1 MYSQNYLMSKNIKIA
16 VGLIYILCL
25 SLILYGFFIFID
37 VTRLNDYIY
46 IRDKTQFLI
55 EIRDQNL
62 FLFTTLFF
70 VFSIIWILLL
80 GFATPIALIAG
91 FLFGKIY
98 GTLIS
103 VFGFTLGCTL
113 LYIFANQY
121 FKSLI
126 LKKLSQ
132 RISKF
137 KDIFNKNEFLYF
149 MIFRFAGGGGTPFA
163 IQNLLPVIFNMKVKN
178 YFFSTLIGLF
188 PMVFILCAIGSG
200 IEKIIE
206 NNIDPSFLIMIQ
218 NKEILFPI
226 LGFFIILI
234 FSFLLRKIYFK
245 K

>member
-1 MYSQNYLMSKNIKIA
+1 MTKNIKIA

-25 SLILYGFFIFID
+25 GLILYGFFIFVD
-37 VTRLNDYIY
+37 VTQLNNYSY

-55 EIRDQNL
+55 EIRDKNVFWFAAIF
-62 FLFTTLFF
+62 FL
-70 VFSIIWILLL
+70 FSIIWILLL
-80 GFATPIALIAG
+80 GFATPIALVAG

-103 VFGFTLGCTL
+103 VFGFTIGCTI

-121 FKSLI
+121 FRDII
-126 LKKLSQ
+126 LEKLSKK
-132 RISKF
+132 ISKF
-137 KDIFNKNEFLYF
+137 KEIFNKNEFFYF

-163 IQNLLPVIFNMKVKN
+163 IQNLLPVFFNMKIKN

-188 PMVFILCAIGSG
+188 PMIFILSAIGSG

-206 NNIDPSFLIMIQ
+206 NNVEPSFLTMIQ

-226 LGFFIILI
+226 LGFFAILI
-234 FSFLLRKIYFK
+234 FSFILRKIYFK

>member
-1 MYSQNYLMSKNIKIA
+1 MTKNIKIA
-16 VGLIYILCL
+16 VGLVYILCL
-25 SLILYGFFIFID
+25 SLILYGFFILVD
-37 VTRLNDYIY
+37 VTQLNNYSY

-55 EIRDQNL
+55 EIRDKNL
-62 FLFTTLFF
+62 FWFGFLFF
-70 VFSIIWILLL
+70 LFSIIWILLL
-80 GFATPIALIAG
+80 GFATPLAIVAG
-91 FLFGKIY
+91 FLFGKLY
-98 GTLIS
+98 GTIIS

-121 FKSLI
+121 FKDLI
-126 LKKLSQ
+126 LEKLSK

-137 KDIFNKNEFLYF
+137 KETFNKNEFFYF

-163 IQNLLPVIFNMKVKN
+163 IQNLLPVLFNMKVKN

-206 NNIDPSFLIMIQ
+206 QNINPSFLIMIQ
-218 NKEILFPI
+218 NREILFPI
-226 LGFFIILI
+226 LGFFAILM
-234 FSFLLRKIYFK
+234 FSFILRKIYFK

>member
-1 MYSQNYLMSKNIKIA
+1 MTKNIKIA

-37 VTRLNDYIY
+37 VTQLNDYIY

-62 FLFTTLFF
+62 LLFTTLFF
-70 VFSIIWILLL
+70 MFAILWILLL
-80 GFATPIALIAG
+80 GFATPFALIAG

-103 VFGFTLGCTL
+103 VFGFTIGCTL
-113 LYIFANQY
+113 LYVFANQY
-121 FKSLI
+121 FKNLI
-126 LKKLSQ
+126 LEKLSK

-163 IQNLLPVIFNMKVKN
+163 IQNLLSGSDYNYPNFNC
-178 YFFSTLIGLF
+178 L
-188 PMVFILCAIGSG
+188 
-200 IEKIIE
+200 
-206 NNIDPSFLIMIQ
+206 
-218 NKEILFPI
+218 
-226 LGFFIILI
+226 
-234 FSFLLRKIYFK
+234 
-245 K
+245 

>member
-1 MYSQNYLMSKNIKIA
+1 MSKNIKIA

-25 SLILYGFFIFID
+25 GLILYGFLIFVD
-37 VTRLNDYIY
+37 VTQLNDYRY

-62 FLFTTLFF
+62 LWFITLFF
-70 VFSIIWILLL
+70 LFAVIWILLL
-80 GFATPIALIAG
+80 GFATPIALISG

-103 VFGFTLGCTL
+103 VFGFTMGCTI
-113 LYIFANQY
+113 LYIFANLY
-121 FKSLI
+121 LKNFI
-126 LKKLSQ
+126 LEKLSKK
-132 RISKF
+132 IHKF
-137 KDIFNKNEFLYF
+137 KEIFNKNEFFYF

-163 IQNLLPVIFNMKVKN
+163 IQNLLPVLFNMKVKN

-206 NNIDPSFLIMIQ
+206 NNIDPSVLTIIQ

-234 FSFLLRKIYFK
+234 ISFILRKIYFK

>member
-1 MYSQNYLMSKNIKIA
+1 MTKNIKIA
-16 VGLIYILCL
+16 VGIIYILCL

-37 VTRLNDYIY
+37 VTQLNNYSY

-55 EIRDQNL
+55 EIRDKNVFWFATIF
-62 FLFTTLFF
+62 FL
-70 VFSIIWILLL
+70 FSIIWILLL
-80 GFATPIALIAG
+80 GFATPIALVAG

-103 VFGFTLGCTL
+103 VFGFTIGCTI

-121 FKSLI
+121 FRDII
-126 LKKLSQ
+126 LEKLSKK
-132 RISKF
+132 ISKF
-137 KDIFNKNEFLYF
+137 KEIFNKNEFFYF

-163 IQNLLPVIFNMKVKN
+163 IQNLLPVFFNMKIKN

-188 PMVFILCAIGSG
+188 PMVFILSAIGSG

-206 NNIDPSFLIMIQ
+206 NNVEPSFLTMIQ
-218 NKEILFPI
+218 NKDILFPI
-226 LGFFIILI
+226 LGFFTILI
-234 FSFLLRKIYFK
+234 FSFILRKIYFK

>member
-1 MYSQNYLMSKNIKIA
+1 MTKNTKIT
-16 VGLIYILCL
+16 VGLVYILCL
-25 SLILYGFFIFID
+25 GLILYGFFIFVD
-37 VTRLNDYIY
+37 VTQLNDYTY

-55 EIRDQNL
+55 EIREQNL
-62 FLFTTLFF
+62 FWFSTIFF
-70 VFSIIWILLL
+70 LFSIVWILLL
-80 GFATPIALIAG
+80 GFATPVALVAG

-121 FKSLI
+121 FKSFI
-126 LKKLSQ
+126 LEKLSKK
-132 RISKF
+132 IFKF
-137 KDIFNKNEFLYF
+137 KKIFNKNEFFYF

-163 IQNLLPVIFNMKVKN
+163 IQNLLPVLFNMKIKN

-206 NNIDPSFLIMIQ
+206 NNVDPSFFTMIQ

-234 FSFLLRKIYFK
+234 ISFLLRKIYFK

>member
-1 MYSQNYLMSKNIKIA
+1 MTKNIKIA

-25 SLILYGFFIFID
+25 GLILYGFFIFVD
-37 VTRLNDYIY
+37 VTQLNNYSY

-62 FLFTTLFF
+62 IKFTTLYFLF
-70 VFSIIWILLL
+70 AILWTLLL
-80 GFATPIALIAG
+80 GFATPLALVSG
-91 FLFGKIY
+91 FLFGKVF

-103 VFGFTLGCTL
+103 VFGFTIGCTV

-121 FKSLI
+121 FKDLI
-126 LKKLSQ
+126 LEKLSKK
-132 RISKF
+132 ITKF
-137 KDIFNKNEFLYF
+137 KEIFNKNEFFYF

-163 IQNLLPVIFNMKVKN
+163 IQNLLPVLFNMKVKN

-188 PMVFILCAIGSG
+188 PMVFILNAIGSG

-206 NNIDPSFLIMIQ
+206 NNIDPSFLTMIQ
-218 NKEILFPI
+218 NKEIYFPI

-234 FSFLLRKIYFK
+234 VSFLLRKIYFK

>member
-1 MYSQNYLMSKNIKIA
+1 MTKNIKIT

-37 VTRLNDYIY
+37 VTQLNNYSY

-55 EIRDQNL
+55 EIRDKNL
-62 FLFTTLFF
+62 FWFSILFF
-70 VFSIIWILLL
+70 LFSITWILLL

-91 FLFGKIY
+91 FLFGKVY

-103 VFGFTLGCTL
+103 VFGFTIGCTV
-113 LYIFANQY
+113 LYVFANQY
-121 FKSLI
+121 FKNLI
-126 LKKLSQ
+126 MERLSKK
-132 RISKF
+132 ISKF
-137 KDIFNKNEFLYF
+137 KEIFNKNEFFYF
-149 MIFRFAGGGGTPFA
+149 MLFRFAGGGGTPFA
-163 IQNLLPVIFNMKVKN
+163 IQNLLPVLFNMKVKN

-200 IEKIIE
+200 IETIIE
-206 NNIDPSFLIMIQ
+206 NNIDPSLITMIQ
-218 NKEILFPI
+218 NKEILFPL
-226 LGFFIILI
+226 LGFFAILV

>member
-1 MYSQNYLMSKNIKIA
+1 MSKNIKIA

-25 SLILYGFFIFID
+25 GLILYGFLIFVD
-37 VTRLNDYIY
+37 VTQLNDYRY

-62 FLFTTLFF
+62 FWFTALFF
-70 VFSIIWILLL
+70 LFAVIWILLL
-80 GFATPIALIAG
+80 GFATPIALISG

-103 VFGFTLGCTL
+103 VFGFTMGCTI
-113 LYIFANQY
+113 LYIFANLY
-121 FKSLI
+121 LKNLI
-126 LKKLSQ
+126 LEKLSKK
-132 RISKF
+132 IYKF
-137 KDIFNKNEFLYF
+137 KEIFNKNEFFYF

-163 IQNLLPVIFNMKVKN
+163 IQNLLPVLFNMKVKN

-188 PMVFILCAIGSG
+188 PMVFVLCAIGSG

-206 NNIDPSFLIMIQ
+206 NNIDPSFLTIIQ

-234 FSFLLRKIYFK
+234 ISFILRKIYFK